1 MLNNTRGVGGMSRKV
16 WIDVGSWALIQMLLS
31 FFFLLVKGK
40 HSFCWVWHSFDYFLW
55 GLHVFYTKLEVE
67 GLRRGRGKRMK
78 PGCIPNIVLYSLC
91 SCKCPS
97 TQNFGGNGHDLFI
110 DNNCYRTSK
119 GHTAKP
125 ETWREYFEGLSSQM
139 QNGKDGTQQLLG
151 SSSQPRQE
159 CSRWP
164 KPSTSG
170 LYLTFYHYLTNSH
183 IYQAFKY
190 HEFQKIST

>member
-1 MLNNTRGVGGMSRKV
+1 MTQLWLFS
-16 WIDVGSWALIQMLLS
+16 
-31 FFFLLVKGK
+31 LVP
-40 HSFCWVWHSFDYFLW
+40 SCI
-55 GLHVFYTKLEVE
+55 FYMKLEVE

-97 TQNFGGNGHDLFI
+97 SQNFGGTGHDLFI

-119 GHTAKP
+119 GHTAKS
-125 ETWREYFEGLSSQM
+125 ETWREHFEGLSSQM

-159 CSRWP
+159 CPIVASAVDGQSPLQVGFIWLSTTVWQTPIFTRPLNTMSSR
-164 KPSTSG
+164 K
-170 LYLTFYHYLTNSH
+170 
-183 IYQAFKY
+183 
-190 HEFQKIST
+190 